1 MNRYER
7 ERPGTGGARAAV
19 NYAINTG
26 KLSNVWNTFDH
37 MNMVRR
43 EMRRA
48 LLGIDAPT
56 AWCGDRNAR
65 LRRMVEALRGMPA
78 PRLP

>member
-7 ERPGTGGARAAV
+7 EKPGAGGASAAV

-26 KLSNVWNTFDH
+26 VVKSC
-37 MNMVRR
+37 R
-43 EMRRA
+43 ETWSLFNDMMHETRLA
-48 LLGIDAPT
+48 LYGIDKPT

-65 LRRMVEALRGMPA
+65 LRRFVAHFREMPK
-78 PRLP
+78 PNLP

>member
-1 MNRYER
+1 MNRYDR
-7 ERPGTGGARAAV
+7 ERPGTGGAHAAV

-26 KLSNVWNTFDH
+26 VLKSCWETFAVYND
-37 MNMVRR
+37 MVH
-43 EMRRA
+43 ETRRA
-48 LLGIDAPT
+48 LLGIDKPT

-65 LRRMVEALRGMPA
+65 LRRFVAHFRELPA

>member
-7 ERPGTGGARAAV
+7 EKPGTGGASAAV

-26 KLSNVWNTFDH
+26 AVKSCRETWQLFNE
-37 MNMVRR
+37 MVH
-43 EMRRA
+43 ETRRA
-48 LLGIDAPT
+48 LLGIDKPS
-56 AWCGDRNAR
+56 AWCGERNAR
-65 LRRMVEALRGMPA
+65 LRRFVSHFQEMPG